1 MVSAA
6 APAASALAQ
15 CRGTLAIATLP
26 PAHVRENEVKILSQM
41 ADRPGTRAS
50 CLERPRVRVT
60 GKILLE
66 GDITVR

>member
-1 MVSAA
+1 MVSAASA

-26 PAHVRENEVKILSQM
+26 PAYVRENEVKILSQM
-41 ADRPGTRAS
+41 ADRRGTRAN
-50 CLERPRVRVT
+50 CLERPRLRVT

-66 GDITVR
+66 A